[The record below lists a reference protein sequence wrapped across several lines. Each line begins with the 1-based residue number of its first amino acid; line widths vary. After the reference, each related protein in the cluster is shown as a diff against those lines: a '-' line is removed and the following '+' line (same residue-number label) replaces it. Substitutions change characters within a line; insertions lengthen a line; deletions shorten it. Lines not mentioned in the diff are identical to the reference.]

1 VKKLVLATS
10 VSLVLSACGSF
21 KMPDFFKLS
30 GVNKAPEKTQSTP
43 QTSVASVATEKSQSY
58 SQSGLANQVPEI
70 VAIADQIHTGKFPC
84 ELGQSVNIE
93 QDRRSP
99 TQFFLDFKGER
110 YHLTPV
116 KTSSGAIRL
125 EDEAKGAVWI
135 QLSNKSMLMNDKLGQ
150 RQADECKSPAQV
162 AVSNAM
168 KTNPGINILEP
179 SSPVARK

>member
-1 VKKLVLATS
+1 VKKFVIVTS

-21 KMPDFFKLS
+21 KIPDFFNPS
-30 GVNKAPEKTQSTP
+30 VVNGAAEKTQTSP
-43 QTSVASVATEKSQSY
+43 QAPVVNVAAVKSESN
-58 SQSGLANQVPEI
+58 SAPLAVKQVPES
-70 VAIADQIHTGKFPC
+70 VAAAVQIHTGQFPC
-84 ELGQSVNIE
+84 ELGQSVTVE

-99 TQFFLDFKGER
+99 NQYYLDFKGER

-125 EDEAKGAVWI
+125 EDEAKGAVWL
-135 QLSNKSMLMNDKLGQ
+135 QLPNKSMLMNHKLGQ

-168 KTNPGINILEP
+168 KLSPATNILE
-179 SSPVARK
+179 SSPPVVRK